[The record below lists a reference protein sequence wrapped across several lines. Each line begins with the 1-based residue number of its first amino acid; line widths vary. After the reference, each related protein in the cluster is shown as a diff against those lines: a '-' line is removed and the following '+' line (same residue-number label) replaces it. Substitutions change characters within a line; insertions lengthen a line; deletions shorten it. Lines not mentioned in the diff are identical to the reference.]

1 VDFDVVDNAEH
12 NRFEI
17 RVDGMLAGAA
27 YYRLHPADAELSN
40 AEVSNAEVSN
50 AELSNVEP
58 GRIVFTHTEV
68 EKEFEGKGVG
78 SKLANGALT
87 LAKDR
92 GLRIVAQCPFIAAY
106 LKKHPELA

>member
-1 VDFDVVDNAEH
+1 VQSSAVVDDVER

-17 RVDGMLAGAA
+17 RVDGVLAGAA
-27 YYRLHPADAELSN
+27 YYRLHPVDG
-40 AEVSNAEVSN
+40 
-50 AELSNVEP
+50 EP
-58 GRIVFTHTEV
+58 ERVVFTHTEV

-87 LAKDR
+87 LVKDR
-92 GLRIVAQCPFIAAY
+92 GLQIVAQCPFIAAY